1 VDGYTVNRR
10 MYRIRWGQVWF
21 PIEFTP
27 ELHLDKVDG
36 RLARVARSRTMSSMA
51 SRLVDVGAN
60 LTDPM
65 FRGEYR
71 SKQVH
76 EPDIDAV
83 LNRAWTAGLK
93 HVIVTS
99 GTRSQ
104 ALEAKRFCKKDERL
118 SYTVG
123 VHPTRCLEFEESDD
137 PQSYL
142 KDLEELLCSDSRAVA
157 VGECGLDYDRTEFCP
172 KEVQIKWFEAQFQL
186 ARASGKPMF
195 LHMRNAANDFLD
207 IIARNYES
215 FPKAVVHS
223 FTGTEEEAKRIL
235 DMDKLYIGIN
245 GCSLRTEE
253 NLAAMSVVPLDRMV
267 IETDAPWC
275 EVRRSH
281 AGHMHI
287 GTHWEAVAKEKQR
300 DTAMVK
306 SRNEPCKLV
315 QVVEVIAGHRGIPV
329 EDVVEACYRNTVDVF
344 FSNEE

>member
-1 VDGYTVNRR
+1 MQDTFEHWTSCGRHNGRPDALPPFVHLHRVETKLASVARWRR
-10 MYRIRWGQVWF
+10 M
-21 PIEFTP
+21 
-27 ELHLDKVDG
+27 
-36 RLARVARSRTMSSMA
+36 ASMA
-51 SRLVDVGAN
+51 TRMVDVGAN

-76 EPDIDAV
+76 EPDVDAV
-83 LNRAWTAGLK
+83 LNRAWTSGLNRI
-93 HVIVTS
+93 IVTA

-104 ALEAKRFCKKDERL
+104 ALEAKKFCMKDDRL
-118 SYTVG
+118 SYTAG
-123 VHPTRCLEFEESDD
+123 VHPTRCLEFEESGDS
-137 PQSYL
+137 QSYL
-142 KDLEELLCSDSRAVA
+142 NELQELLCSDSRAVA
-157 VGECGLDYDRTEFCP
+157 VGECGLDYDRIEFCP
-172 KEVQIKWFEAQFQL
+172 KDVQIKWFEAQFQL

-195 LHMRNAANDFLD
+195 LHMRNAACDFLE
-207 IIARNYES
+207 IVERNYES

-223 FTGTEEEAKRIL
+223 FTGTVEEALRIL
-235 DMDKLYIGIN
+235 EMEKLYIGIN

-281 AGHMHI
+281 AGHKHI
-287 GTHWEAVAKEKQR
+287 GTHWETVAKEKQR

-329 EDVVEACYRNTVDVF
+329 EDVVEACYRNTMDIF
-344 FSNEE
+344 FNNEK